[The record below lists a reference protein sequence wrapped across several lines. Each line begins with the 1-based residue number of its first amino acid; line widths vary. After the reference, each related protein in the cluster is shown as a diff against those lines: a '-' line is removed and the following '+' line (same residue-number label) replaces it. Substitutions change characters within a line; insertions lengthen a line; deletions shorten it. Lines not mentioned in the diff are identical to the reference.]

1 MEKDTHV
8 ANQSPEQSV
17 AKDASH
23 LSGSLPNPKRS
34 EGADQQEVEWQYD
47 APEGLEIIE
56 EWLVCGSD
64 GLEGS
69 AGPGLAVTGGGTKEL
84 ADTYYDTGDWRLYR
98 AGYGLRVRR
107 EASGKG
113 SEATMKALAS
123 AGGAGG
129 NLRRRREISEPL
141 ESKGADALGKASG
154 PVGERLKALVGN
166 RELHPIFEIRT
177 RRRVFELREERA
189 GDDSTGKI
197 VQDASGDIR
206 RAEDYLRTGEV
217 ALDSSEI
224 PIGGGDE
231 TVRLTRVEVEADA
244 SAAVSPNLEKFV
256 EAMEEALA
264 LRPARISKYEAGL
277 FATGQSPGTNLDL
290 GPDAIDGTLSVGE
303 VAFAVLRRQ
312 FAIMRAHE
320 PGVRLGEDPEELHD
334 MRVAT
339 RRMRAAI
346 KLFQDA
352 LPERARWFRGELKFF
367 AGVMGDVRDL
377 DVQIEQLEG
386 WASQTED
393 PEPILR
399 IIEAV
404 EKQRAKA
411 RVHLLETLDSARYEH
426 FESSFADMLRRGP
439 TVETSPGKEPEDSPV
454 ADEPISDAAPGLL
467 SRPYRR
473 WSKAAN
479 RIDDSSHPEEYHELR
494 KKGKQ
499 LRYALEFLSGVYGK
513 EATDEFVKPLKAL
526 QDVLGKHQ
534 DLMVAGDLLEEFATG
549 SQGLSSRTVFVMGGL
564 AERHRRE
571 AAELRASLPALAA
584 YRTLTKGKKWKE
596 FEKVMEKQRSAKTA
610 GKGSQKE

>member
-8 ANQSPEQSV
+8 GNESAEHNE
-17 AKDASH
+17 AKGASH
-23 LSGSLPNPKRS
+23 SSGPLRNPKRP

-47 APEGLEIIE
+47 APEGLESIE
-56 EWLVCGSD
+56 EWLVSGSD
-64 GLEGS
+64 DPEGP
-69 AGPGLAVTGGGTKEL
+69 AGSGLAVVGGGTKEL

-107 EASGKG
+107 GASGKG
-113 SEATMKALAS
+113 SEATMKSLIS
-123 AGGAGG
+123 AGDEGS
-129 NLRRRREISEPL
+129 LRRRREISETL
-141 ESKGADALGKASG
+141 QGEGADALGRASG

-166 RELHPIFEIRT
+166 RELRPIFEIRT

-189 GDDSTGKI
+189 GDDSVGKI

-206 RAEDYLRTGEV
+206 RAGDGLRTGEV
-217 ALDSSEI
+217 ALDSSKI
-224 PIGGGDE
+224 PLGDGDE
-231 TVRLTRVEVEADA
+231 AAYLTRVEVEADT
-244 SAAVSPNLEKFV
+244 SAAVSPSLEKFA

-264 LRPARISKYEAGL
+264 LRPSKISKYEAGL
-277 FATGQSPGTNLDL
+277 FATGQSPETSLDL
-290 GPDAIDGTLSVGE
+290 GPDAIDGSLSVGE

-312 FAIMRAHE
+312 FAVMRTHE

-386 WASQTED
+386 WTSQTED
-393 PEPILR
+393 PGAILR
-399 IIEAV
+399 IVEAI

-411 RVHLLETLDSARYEH
+411 RVHLLEALDSARYEH
-426 FESSFADMLRRGP
+426 FESSFADMLRRAP
-439 TVETSPGKEPEDSPV
+439 TVEPSPGKEPEDNPAAGEPV
-454 ADEPISDAAPGLL
+454 LDAAPGLL

-479 RIDDSSHPEEYHELR
+479 RIDDSSLPEEYHELR

-499 LRYALEFLSGVYGK
+499 LRYALEFLSDVYGK

-534 DLMVAGDLLEEFATG
+534 DSIVAGDLLEEFAIG
-549 SQGLSSRTVFVMGGL
+549 GPKLSPRTVFVMGGL
-564 AERHRRE
+564 AEHHRRE

-584 YRTLTKGKKWKE
+584 YRTLTKGKKWKD
-596 FEKVMEKQRSAKTA
+596 FEKVMKKQRSGKA
-610 GKGSQKE
+610 GA